1 MLTPR
6 TVIDR
11 INTWTKKR
19 RRELRDERRGRI
31 AINRSGIE
39 IHKLRTVSDAEWAD
53 IERITATKVD
63 VFMGDIIS
71 LTVLTKGGNSGQVSE
86 HDPEWYD
93 LIEAISEHLPGS
105 LPYANWAL
113 NLVAGTAPTILVYQA
128 PSVSMIVRRDV

>member
-31 AINRSGIE
+31 AILRSGIE
-39 IHKLRTVSDAEWAD
+39 IHKLQTVSDAKWAD
-53 IERITATKVD
+53 IEQITATKVD
-63 VFMGDIIS
+63 VFMGDVIS
-71 LTVLTKGGNSGQVSE
+71 LTVLIKSGVSGQVSE

-113 NLVAGTAPTILVYQA
+113 NLVAENAKTITIYQRGEL
-128 PSVSMIVRRDV
+128 PD